1 MWPPAGRQT
10 AAADAP
16 RLVSTN
22 EPSSGV
28 KQFRLA
34 CLLLQRLL
42 CARISEWKQTSGVN
56 ANPLST
62 LHSSFLSQLF
72 LSVSTTVSPSTLH
85 PHLFFILS
93 VAATRRKN
101 NRNTACTEPATCSSG
116 VVCPQGCCDF
126 VLIKKNKQKKR
137 LRSYKCLKCMFISLK
152 LSFGA
157 IKTVI

>member
-10 AAADAP
+10 AAADTP
-16 RLVSTN
+16 RRVSTN
-22 EPSSGV
+22 EPSRGV
-28 KQFRLA
+28 KQFHLA

-42 CARISEWKQTSGVN
+42 YARISEWKQTSGVN

-62 LHSSFLSQLF
+62 LHSSFLSRLF

-85 PHLFFILS
+85 PPPPFLILS
-93 VAATRRKN
+93 VAATCRKN
-101 NRNTACTEPATCSSG
+101 NRNTACAEPATCSSG
-116 VVCPQGCCDF
+116 VVCSQGCCDF
-126 VLIKKNKQKKR
+126 VLIKKKW
-137 LRSYKCLKCMFISLK
+137 LRSYKCLKCVFFSRK

>member
-10 AAADAP
+10 AAADTP
-16 RLVSTN
+16 RRVSTN
-22 EPSSGV
+22 EPSRGV
-28 KQFRLA
+28 KQFHLA

-42 CARISEWKQTSGVN
+42 YARISEWKQTSGVN

-62 LHSSFLSQLF
+62 LHSSFLSRLF

-85 PHLFFILS
+85 PPPPFLILS

-101 NRNTACTEPATCSSG
+101 NRNTACAEPATCSSG
-116 VVCPQGCCDF
+116 VVCSQGCCDF
-126 VLIKKNKQKKR
+126 VLIKKKW
-137 LRSYKCLKCMFISLK
+137 LRSYKCLKCMFFSLK